1 MSWELLLAMLRAMST
16 IAVVAPLKY
25 GAQAE
30 ARALIEAGPP
40 FDPARTSLDRHEVFL
55 TGDEAV
61 FVFEGANARAAVEQ
75 LVGESSVWKAA
86 LAWRRCLAGRPRIA
100 EDVYEWRR

>member
-1 MSWELLLAMLRAMST
+1 MRSMST

-30 ARALIEAGPP
+30 ARALISSGPP
-40 FDPARTSLDRHEVFL
+40 FDPAQTPLDRHSVYLSADEV
-55 TGDEAV
+55 V
-61 FVFEGANARAAVEQ
+61 FVFEGPNASAAVEQ

-100 EDVYEWRR
+100 QDVYGWQRPDA